1 MEVCG
6 DSGDR
11 GGSGGGG
18 NGEGCGDGLVY
29 LKKGESLIQEIV
41 SLLEPVG

>member
-6 DSGDR
+6 DSGDSGDR
-11 GGSGGGG
+11 GRSGGCG

-29 LKKGESLIQEIV
+29 LKKGESFTVNCVLT
-41 SLLEPVG
+41 